1 MIKTAVI
8 IALKEE
14 AIGVEHDNIY
24 ISGVGKVNAA
34 ITTNESNSRWCK

>member
-24 ISGVGKVNAA
+24 ISGVGKVNVHY
-34 ITTNESNSRWCK
+34 NESNS